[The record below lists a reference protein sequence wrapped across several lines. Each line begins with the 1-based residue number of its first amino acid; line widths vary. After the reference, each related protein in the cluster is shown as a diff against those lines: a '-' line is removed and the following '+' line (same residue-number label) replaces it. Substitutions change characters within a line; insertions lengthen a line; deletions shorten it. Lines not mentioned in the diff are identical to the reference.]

1 MKTGPLSR
9 HVLALYEAI
18 NHVNILCLFCLMLD
32 QASSH
37 RISVPHAGLK
47 LLGWTTLDP
56 QLVPRYFKKTCCL
69 LFTMSCRGQHV
80 HITTL
85 QNIHRV
91 SAHPSSHGANCTVWT
106 NGWTNAGSDGS
117 RSSFWTHS
125 SVLSDAIR
133 TPLSEKGA
141 FEEKKPFAFWQ
152 CVGKFSQENMSPNW
166 AMHSQVRNWVLT
178 HTLMHAKN

>member
-91 SAHPSSHGANCTVWT
+91 SAHPSSMVPTAQFGQM
-106 NGWTNAGSDGS
+106 DGLTLVQTGPGPVS
-117 RSSFWTHS
+117 GRILPYF
-125 SVLSDAIR
+125 R
-133 TPLSEKGA
+133 TPSGHPSA
-141 FEEKKPFAFWQ
+141 KK
-152 CVGKFSQENMSPNW
+152 
-166 AMHSQVRNWVLT
+166 VRLKK
-178 HTLMHAKN
+178 KNPLHFGIV